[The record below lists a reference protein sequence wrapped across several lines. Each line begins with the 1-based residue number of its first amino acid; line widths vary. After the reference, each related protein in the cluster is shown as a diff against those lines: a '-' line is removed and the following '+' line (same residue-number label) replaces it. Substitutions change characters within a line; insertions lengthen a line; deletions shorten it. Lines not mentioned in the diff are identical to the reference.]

1 MQVVFRSGKSSVDVT
16 IVVVVG
22 GAVVVVVVVVVVG
35 KSVGKFLYFCMFF
48 KIHEASPIRWL

>member
-35 KSVGKFLYFCMFF
+35 KSVGKFLYFCIFF
-48 KIHEASPIRWL
+48 KIHEASPIL